1 MNDICHSS
9 TILRF
14 FLFIDHTNLLYAD
27 KNLKSLET
35 VLKRELAKVS
45 DWLIANK
52 LTLNIKKSNYVIFY
66 PPQKK
71 LVYQPTIKMFD
82 NNLQRL
88 VSLDCK
94 HHVKYLGVLI
104 DKHLSWKSHIDFIAP
119 KMSKTI
125 GIISRLR
132 HSVPF
137 NVLTSLYQYLIFPYL
152 SYGIVAWGRAT
163 KTQINKLLVLQKRA
177 LRLMHFA

>member
-52 LTLNIKKSNYVIFY
+52 LTLNIKKSNYVIFH

-71 LVYQPTIKMFD
+71 LVYQLNHK
-82 NNLQRL
+82 
-88 VSLDCK
+88 
-94 HHVKYLGVLI
+94 
-104 DKHLSWKSHIDFIAP
+104 
-119 KMSKTI
+119 
-125 GIISRLR
+125 
-132 HSVPF
+132 
-137 NVLTSLYQYLIFPYL
+137 NV
-152 SYGIVAWGRAT
+152 R
-163 KTQINKLLVLQKRA
+163 
-177 LRLMHFA
+177 